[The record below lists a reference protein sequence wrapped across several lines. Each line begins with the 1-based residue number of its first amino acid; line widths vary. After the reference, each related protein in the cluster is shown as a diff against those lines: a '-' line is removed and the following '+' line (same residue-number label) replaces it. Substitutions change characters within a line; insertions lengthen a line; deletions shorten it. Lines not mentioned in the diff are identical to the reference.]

1 MPFLARIASTLR
13 NLFRK
18 TRRDEDLDAEMR
30 GYLDLLAEEKLR
42 NGMPP
47 DQARRAARIELGG
60 IERVKEEVREGRSGA
75 WLNSLVQDLRYGA
88 RMLRRDPAFTGIA
101 VLTIALGI
109 GASTAVFSVVKSA
122 LLDPWPY
129 QGADRIV
136 TVRPQFPKIG
146 AHPSGIWSVQ
156 EFKDLRERTDVFDF
170 VIAGT
175 GHTANLQ
182 QQGYPE
188 RIIGA
193 NMTADG
199 FSMLGVQPIKGR
211 VFLPSEDRPGSP
223 RVVVM
228 SYGLWTRR
236 FGADP
241 TVVGRAIRLDDQLYT
256 VVGIMPRDFVWW
268 GSELWFPLAPD
279 FTELNR
285 SSRTVA
291 VQGRLR
297 RGVTVQTAEAALQT
311 SASQMQQR
319 FGAQVPEYAGFK
331 IHLLALR
338 DDVLRNV
345 RESLMILMGAVAFLL
360 FVASAN
366 VTNLLLA
373 KAAGRNKEMA
383 TRIAL
388 GADRS
393 RIVRQ
398 LLTESVLL
406 AAIGAAIGCAFAYFS
421 VHAIVSLIPFGFIP
435 AEAHIHISSG
445 VLLFA
450 TALAFATGVLVGFVP
465 ALNAFHSNLH
475 DTLKQDSARTSGG
488 RSSRRVRHSLAVG
501 EVALALVVVCGAIA
515 VVRSLHN
522 LESEDLGFRSADVV
536 TMRIGLPEKR
546 YSGDRVTGF
555 FRQLLQRTRELPGIQ
570 DSALASDLPLGPILS
585 SGITIEGKSPETLGR
600 IPDADYA
607 SVSSNYFS
615 LLSVPILQ
623 GRSFGDQDSAN
634 ATPVAV
640 INQTM
645 ASLYWPNENPM
656 GKRFRL
662 NRADLDSSW
671 LTVIGIARDMKQN
684 TIDAGPRQG
693 FFVLFDQDP
702 RDSQNMSLLV
712 RSKNPQTAIPNSIR
726 AKLAQMDSELPIY
739 EVEPLDTRVTNSL
752 GGEKLAATMLSCFAA
767 ICFLLTLVG
776 LFGVISYSASRRLN
790 EFAIRIALGADR
802 AAIMKLVFGEAARL
816 ALAGVALGCC
826 AALFMGRLLSTL
838 LYGVKAA
845 DWFTLAS
852 AAASLAAVAIA
863 ASLIPALRAMH
874 VDPNVALRHE

>member
-1 MPFLARIASTLR
+1 MLSRMTNFWR
-13 NLFRK
+13 NIFAKEK
-18 TRRDEDLDAEMR
+18 TDRELDAEVR
-30 GYLDLLAEEKLR
+30 SYSDLLTQEKIR
-42 NGMPP
+42 EGMNP
-47 DQARRAARIELGG
+47 QEARRAAKLQLGG
-60 IERVKEEVREGRSGA
+60 VEQVKEEVRQARTGA
-75 WLNSLVQDLRYGA
+75 CLDSLLQDLRFGA
-88 RMLRRDPAFTGIA
+88 RTLRKNPGFAAVA
-101 VLTIALGI
+101 VLTIALGV
-109 GASTAVFSVVKSA
+109 GASTALFSVVKSA

-136 TVRPQFPKIG
+136 TIRPQFPKIG
-146 AHPSGIWSVQ
+146 ARPSGVWSLQ

-175 GHTANLQ
+175 GHTVNLQ
-182 QQGYPE
+182 RGGYPE

-199 FSMLGVQPIKGR
+199 FSMLGVRPIKGR
-211 VFLPSEDRPGSP
+211 VFLSSEDQPRSP

-279 FTELNR
+279 FSQLNR
-285 SSRTVA
+285 SSRMVA

-297 RGVTVQTAEAALQT
+297 RGVTLQAAEAALQT
-311 SASQMQQR
+311 SASQMELR

-338 DDVLRNV
+338 DVVLRNV

-360 FVASAN
+360 FVACAN

-373 KAAGRNKEMA
+373 RAAGRNKEMA

-406 AAIGAAIGCAFAYFS
+406 AAIGAALGCALAYVS
-421 VHAIVSLIPFGFIP
+421 VNAIVSLIPFGFIP
-435 AEAHIHISSG
+435 AEAHVRISPG

-450 TALAFATGVLVGFVP
+450 IALAFATGILVGLAP
-465 ALNAFHSNLH
+465 ALNAFRSNLH
-475 DTLKQDSARTSGG
+475 DTLKQDSVRASAS
-488 RSSRRVRHSLAVG
+488 RSSRYVRHVLAVG
-501 EVALALVVVCGAIA
+501 EVALALLVVCSAIA
-515 VVRSLHN
+515 VVRSFHN
-522 LESEDLGFRSADVV
+522 LEREDIGFRSADVV
-536 TMRIGLPEKR
+536 TMRIGLPENR
-546 YSGDRVTGF
+546 YSGDNVTRF
-555 FRQLLQRTRELPGIQ
+555 FTELLQRTRELPGIQ
-570 DSALASDLPLGPILS
+570 DSALASDLPLGSILS
-585 SGITIEGKSPETLGR
+585 SGITVEGKSPETLGR
-600 IPDADYA
+600 IPDADHA

-615 LLSVPILQ
+615 LLSVPIMQ
-623 GRSFGDQDSAN
+623 GRSFDDRDSAN
-634 ATPVAV
+634 AMPVAI

-645 ASLYWPNENPM
+645 ANLYWPSESPI

-662 NRADLDSSW
+662 NRADSESPW
-671 LTVIGIARDMKQN
+671 ITVVGVARDMKQI
-684 TIDAGPRQG
+684 TIDSASRQA
-693 FFVLFDQDP
+693 FFVPFAQDP
-702 RDSQNMSLLV
+702 VDSQNMSLLV
-712 RSKNPQTAIPNSIR
+712 RSTNPQAAIPNLIR
-726 AKLAQMDSELPIY
+726 AKLVQMDSELPIY
-739 EVEPLDTRVTNSL
+739 EVESLDTRVKNSL

-776 LFGVISYSASRRLN
+776 LFGVISYS
-790 EFAIRIALGADR
+790 
-802 AAIMKLVFGEAARL
+802 
-816 ALAGVALGCC
+816 
-826 AALFMGRLLSTL
+826 T
-838 LYGVKAA
+838 
-845 DWFTLAS
+845 
-852 AAASLAAVAIA
+852 
-863 ASLIPALRAMH
+863 
-874 VDPNVALRHE
+874 